1 MAGGRERH
9 RVGRITRPGGRRVRC
24 YGRGLGRLAG
34 IGLSAA
40 LLGILVGPGVGVA
53 GAASPEGCAV
63 GTNSGDR
70 SISLTVDG
78 RQRTAVLHLPSA
90 LAGRQLPLVVAFH
103 GFGGNGTDFARD
115 TGLSELGD
123 KDAFAVVYPSSSGP
137 RWQIAGGS
145 RDIDFTRAL
154 LDQVEAVAC
163 IDTARVDAVGVS
175 IGAGM
180 AARVGCELS
189 GRIAG
194 LVLVSGGYRSLP
206 ACNPDRPISLLEI
219 HGTADTT
226 VPYGGQASNLAGA
239 VLPYVVGWAAR
250 DRCGPSPTHTTIARH
265 TLLYKWSGCAWGV
278 VVEHL
283 RIYGGRHGLPN
294 AVGKEISSGDTS
306 SIRGANEIWHFLASR
321 KLAQPFSD
329 LT

>member
-1 MAGGRERH
+1 M
-9 RVGRITRPGGRRVRC
+9 
-24 YGRGLGRLAG
+24 LGVLAG
-34 IGLSAA
+34 
-40 LLGILVGPGVGVA
+40 PGAGVA
-53 GAASPEGCAV
+53 AAASPEACAV
-63 GTNSGDR
+63 GTNSGNTT
-70 SISLTVDG
+70 ISLTIDG
-78 RQRTAVLHLPSA
+78 RVRTAVLHLPST
-90 LAGRQLPLVVAFH
+90 LAGKQLPLIVGFH

-115 TGLSELGD
+115 TGLSSLGD
-123 KDAFAVVYPSSSGP
+123 KDGFAVVYPTSSGP
-137 RWQIAGGS
+137 RWQIAGSS
-145 RDIDFTRAL
+145 RDVDFTRAL

-163 IDTARVDAVGVS
+163 IDTARVYAVGVS

-226 VPYGGQASNLAGA
+226 VPYGGQTSNLAGA

-250 DRCGPSPTHTTIARH
+250 DRCARSPTHTTIARH
-265 TLLYKWSGCAWGV
+265 TLLYRWSGCAWGT

-294 AVGKEISSGDTS
+294 ADGEEISSGDTS

-321 KLAQPFSD
+321 RLAQPFAAVS
-329 LT
+329 